1 MPASKTIAIINQKGG
16 VGKTTTTANLGAAIA
31 AMGRSVCLI
40 DLDPQCHL
48 SLHFGHDGQSDQLNL
63 FDVFAGEAG
72 FDEILQP
79 VGDNLWVA
87 PASID
92 LAAVEGQLAEHP
104 GREQIMVDAMAQS
117 QCPAEF
123 RIIDCP
129 PSLGLLTLNALAS
142 ADEVIIPMQP
152 QFLAL
157 QGMARLLETVA
168 LVQQRI
174 NPKLKVKGVILC
186 MFERI
191 TRLANEVVAELLGF
205 FEAAR
210 GSDQPWGQA
219 RVFETVIRRNIRLAE
234 CPSHSQSILEYDPT
248 SNGAQDYLAWA
259 EEFLES
265 YVMVPAAPAVPA
277 PAATTQPEDLA
288 AASEALP
295 DAQSVVSSE
304 PVDAPAAEETP
315 DLT

>member
-1 MPASKTIAIINQKGG
+1 MPATKTIAIINQKGG
-16 VGKTTTTANLGAAIA
+16 VGKTTTTANLGAAVA
-31 AMGRSVCLI
+31 AMGRSVCLL

-48 SLHFGHDGQSDQLNL
+48 SLHFGHDGESDQLNL

-72 FDEILQP
+72 FDDILQSS
-79 VGDNLWVA
+79 GGNIWLA

-104 GREQIMVDAMAQS
+104 GREQILVDALVQS

-123 RIIDCP
+123 RFIDCP
-129 PSLGLLTLNALAS
+129 PSLGLLTLNALAC

-157 QGMARLLETVA
+157 QGLARLLQTIA

-205 FEAAR
+205 FDSAR
-210 GSDQPWGQA
+210 GSDLPWGEA

-234 CPSHSQSILEYDPT
+234 CPSHSQSIFEYDPA
-248 SNGAQDYLAWA
+248 SNGAQDYLALA

-265 YVMVPAAPAVPA
+265 YVMIPSATAPTTQAPSPADPEHLASLAERAEPAALDAQA
-277 PAATTQPEDLA
+277 PARQ
-288 AASEALP
+288 
-295 DAQSVVSSE
+295 
-304 PVDAPAAEETP
+304 ETP
-315 DLT
+315 DLS

>member
-1 MPASKTIAIINQKGG
+1 MPVTKTIAIINQKGG

-31 AMGRSVCLI
+31 DLGRGVCLM

-48 SLHFGHDGQSDQLNL
+48 SLHFGHDGESDSVNL
-63 FDVFAGEAG
+63 FDVFAGEAS
-72 FDEILQP
+72 FDDILEP
-79 VGDNLWVA
+79 VYDNLWLA

-92 LAAVEGQLAEHP
+92 LAAVEGQLATHP
-104 GREQIMVDAMAQS
+104 GREQIIADALAQS

-129 PSLGLLTLNALAS
+129 PSLGLLTLNALACS
-142 ADEVIIPMQP
+142 DEVIIPMQP

-157 QGMARLLETVA
+157 QGLARLLQTVA

-174 NPKLKVKGVILC
+174 NPQLKVKGVILC

-205 FEAAR
+205 FDSAR
-210 GSDQPWGQA
+210 DTGLPWSNA

-234 CPSHSQSILEYDPT
+234 CPSHSQSIFQYDPT
-248 SNGAQDYLAWA
+248 SNGAQDYLALA

-265 YVMVPAAPAVPA
+265 YDVAPLQAEPITPA
-277 PAATTQPEDLA
+277 
-288 AASEALP
+288 
-295 DAQSVVSSE
+295 E
-304 PVDAPAAEETP
+304 PVEPEAIAQLVEQLAPTEPTETP
-315 DLT
+315 DVAGPRQEPAEPA